1 MDVRMPDG
9 TVIQGV
15 PDNITQE
22 ELLKRYR
29 QFADLPNPSERDK
42 LLNNPLMRLA
52 RGGKDAFDAIAQVAS
67 RAAEVAPL
75 PFAQPGNPTRIMD
88 LAKGV
93 SGVLGLPDP
102 TSKGVDAAIAEG
114 EEEYRSS
121 RKAFG
126 KQDDWDG
133 FRLTG
138 NVLSPANVI
147 LGRAATAMGPATNTV
162 KDLAVSGA
170 KAGAL
175 GSLFVPANN
184 PDNFLQEKAA
194 QAGVGAVAGG
204 VMGPVVGRAVE
215 YAAPRAMKLWQSMRG
230 TGKQSPDAAMSEAIE
245 RVLADMEMG
254 LKDLPNDV
262 REQIRAQVQV
272 AMSSGKVD
280 PAAAA
285 RRADFEG
292 LGMKGML
299 GQYTRD
305 PRQFATEQNIRSQSP
320 EITGLLQEQNRRLRE
335 LVGGLGSQAKTPF
348 AAGEQIIGAL
358 QGADD
363 KMSGRVSE
371 AYQAARASAGK
382 DVELPLQGLAQ
393 DYAQVLRDFGDK
405 IPSGVRNNLDDL
417 GLLTGRQNRLYT
429 VEEAERLLKVINKNA
444 SSDPAVNESLRQLR
458 EAIKRSVTEA
468 TGDGGVFEG
477 ARKLAAARFSTLEK
491 TPALQAAIGDVE
503 PDKFVS
509 KFILNGNVRQVR
521 SMVDVL
527 KKESPE
533 AYEQAR
539 QQIGAYLE
547 RAAFGDDL
555 AGDKGF
561 LAQSFAK
568 KLREIGNE
576 KLSTFYTPQEV
587 RALYQIARVAQYI
600 NSPPAAAAVNY
611 SNNAAWAL
619 PVLERIPG
627 LGSVAA
633 MLRGLIGP
641 ARAGLQARKA
651 LTANLPPPPPQPLPA
666 VSPELER
673 YLMSAPPAVLGGLL
687 SGAVVAP

>member
-15 PDNITQE
+15 PDNITQD

-29 QFADLPNPSERDK
+29 QFSDLPNPSERDK
-42 LLNNPLMRLA
+42 ELNSASSRLW
-52 RGGKDAFDAIAQVAS
+52 RGWRDGFDGLAQVLS

-75 PFAQPGNPTRIMD
+75 PFASPTNPTRIMD
-88 LAKGV
+88 VAKSV
-93 SGVLGLPDP
+93 SNVLNLPDP
-102 TSKGVDAAIAEG
+102 TSKGVDAEIAGRER
-114 EEEYRSS
+114 EYQAA
-121 RKAFG
+121 RKAAG
-126 KQDDWDG
+126 KENDWDG
-133 FRLTG
+133 VRFIGNLT
-138 NVLSPANVI
+138 SPSNI
-147 LGRAATAMGPATNTV
+147 LLGRAAAAMGPATNTV
-162 KDLAVSGA
+162 KDLAVSGV

-175 GSLFVPANN
+175 GSLFVPASN

-194 QAGVGAVAGG
+194 QAGVGAIAGG
-204 VMGPVVGRAVE
+204 VMGPVIGKAVE

-262 REQIRAQVQV
+262 REQIRAQVKV
-272 AMSSGKVD
+272 AMQTGNVD

-285 RRADFEG
+285 RKADFEG
-292 LGMKGML
+292 LGMQGML

-335 LVGGLGSQAKTPF
+335 IVGGYGSEAKTPF
-348 AAGEQIIGAL
+348 QAGEQIIGAL

-363 KMSGRVSE
+363 KLSGRVSQ

-429 VEEAERLLKVINKNA
+429 VEEAERLLKVINKNT

-458 EAIKRSVTEA
+458 EAVKRSVTEA
-468 TGDGGVFEG
+468 TGDGGAFEG
-477 ARKLAAARFSTLEK
+477 ARRLAAERFSTLDK

-521 SMVDVL
+521 SMADVL
-527 KKESPE
+527 KQESPE
-533 AYEQAR
+533 AYDQAR

-561 LAQSFAK
+561 LAQNFAK
-568 KLREIGNE
+568 KLREIGDE
-576 KLSTFYTPQEV
+576 KLSIFYTPQEV
-587 RALYQIARVAQYI
+587 RALYQVARVAQYI
-600 NSPPAAAAVNY
+600 NSPPAASAVNY

-627 LGSVAA
+627 LGSVTAI
-633 MLRGLIGP
+633 LRGLIGP
-641 ARAGLQARKA
+641 ARAGLQARNA
-651 LTANLPPPPPQPLPA
+651 LTGNLPPPPPQPLPA
-666 VSPELER
+666 VSAELER
-673 YLMSAPPAVLGGLL
+673 YLMSAPPAVFGGLL
-687 SGAVVAP
+687 SGSVVAP